1 MSPGQGAGA
10 GGGRRMGAAAPAS
23 VTHHDERVA
32 NRWRIRVEGSRR
44 TGASLPTYDAAV
56 LLTSTTTDPAAFAAA
71 TGWAVKPEGA
81 CRADMCVPL
90 PDDVHVDGGL
100 DVSVLA
106 DRLGM
111 PVLRDDDHGLV
122 ALGPA
127 TVVGRALETAEAPE
141 LELPDAD
148 GNPFRLSSLHGKK
161 VLLVAWASW

>member
-1 MSPGQGAGA
+1 M
-10 GGGRRMGAAAPAS
+10 
-23 VTHHDERVA
+23 
-32 NRWRIRVEGSRR
+32 
-44 TGASLPTYDAAV
+44 
-56 LLTSTTTDPAAFAAA
+56 LLTSTTTDPTAFADA

-90 PDDVHVDGGL
+90 PDDVRVEGGL
-100 DVSVLA
+100 DVTVLA

-111 PVLRDDDHGLV
+111 PMLRDDDHGLV

-127 TVVGRALETAEAPE
+127 GVVGRALETAEAPE

-148 GNPFRLSSLHGKK
+148 GNVFRLSSLHGKK